1 MHTYRGVARILAW
14 MGIVGIFVLSG
25 APTADRP
32 VTGAEQVLDFALL
45 TGAFAVLEHFTA
57 FALVTGAFA
66 IGYRLSLVRLLLLAL
81 LFCGGIELLQVA
93 LPTRHARL
101 SDFVID
107 FAGACFAI
115 AAFFLATNSAL
126 GLRFA
131 ELQPLA
137 NQKGGDHPNKPFPPE
152 VI

>member
-1 MHTYRGVARILAW
+1 MTYTCPLDSRRTAAAK
-14 MGIVGIFVLSG
+14 S
-25 APTADRP
+25 AP
-32 VTGAEQVLDFALL
+32 GAEQVLDFALL

-131 ELQPLA
+131 KLQPLA
-137 NQKGGDHPNKPFPPE
+137 HQKGGDHPNKPFPPE